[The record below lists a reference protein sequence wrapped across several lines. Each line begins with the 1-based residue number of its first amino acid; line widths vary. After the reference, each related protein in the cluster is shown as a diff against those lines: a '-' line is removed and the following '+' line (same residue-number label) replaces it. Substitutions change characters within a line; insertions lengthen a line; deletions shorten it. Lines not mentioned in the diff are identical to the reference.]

1 MASPPLDTADQAGI
15 SGVSCES
22 RVTAASTVSI
32 PSPMVSVPFA
42 GHSFTTPIL
51 PERHAIDLGDL
62 AVDRLEPDAMDADRR
77 VAQGIAHQRENAGRG
92 VGAER
97 AARMELQALVDI
109 SR

>member
-1 MASPPLDTADQAGI
+1 
-15 SGVSCES
+15 
-22 RVTAASTVSI
+22 
-32 PSPMVSVPFA
+32 MVSVPFA

-97 AARMELQALVDI
+97 AARMESQALVDV
-109 SR
+109 SRQLAQVDAAGLAQVAFAQAPLQELGGIP